1 MNKLVIVSYLNFLK
15 LSEKARQICSKYDD
29 FLVSVNK
36 EEYLKLSAEEKKK
49 LQGVALTDETF
60 NTELI
65 EQQKTEPL
73 RKEIAAVERI
83 FSSLPEP
90 KIEVVDEQSYK
101 QKHLKMSRPYAPR
114 KMFYA
119 GYNSKKKGG
128 R

>member
-1 MNKLVIVSYLNFLK
+1 MNRLVIVSYLNFLK
-15 LSEKARQICSKYDD
+15 LSEKARQICSKSDD

-65 EQQKTEPL
+65 EQQKIEPL

-90 KIEVVDEQSYK
+90 KIEVVVEQSYK

>member
-65 EQQKTEPL
+65 EQQKIEPL

-90 KIEVVDEQSYK
+90 KIEVVVEQSYK

>member
-36 EEYLKLSAEEKKK
+36 EEYLKLSADEKKK
-49 LQGVALTDETF
+49 LQGVALTDEKF
-60 NTELI
+60 NAEI
-65 EQQKTEPL
+65 VEKQNIEPL
-73 RKEIAAVERI
+73 RKEIADVEKIFTLFPAPKVEAV
-83 FSSLPEP
+83 
-90 KIEVVDEQSYK
+90 VEQSYK

>member
-1 MNKLVIVSYLNFLK
+1 MNRLVIVSYLNFLK
-15 LSEKARQICSKYDD
+15 LSEKSRQICSKSDD

-49 LQGVALTDETF
+49 LQGVALTDEKF
-60 NTELI
+60 NAEI
-65 EQQKTEPL
+65 VEKQNIEPL

-90 KIEVVDEQSYK
+90 KIEVVVEQSYK

>member
-1 MNKLVIVSYLNFLK
+1 MNRLVIVSYLNFLK
-15 LSEKARQICSKYDD
+15 LSEKARQICSKSDD

-49 LQGVALTDETF
+49 LQGIALTDETF

-90 KIEVVDEQSYK
+90 KVEVVVEQSYK

>member
-49 LQGVALTDETF
+49 LQGVALTDEKF
-60 NTELI
+60 NAEI
-65 EQQKTEPL
+65 VEKQNIEPL

-90 KIEVVDEQSYK
+90 KIEVVVEQSYK

>member
-73 RKEIAAVERI
+73 RKEVAAVERI

-90 KIEVVDEQSYK
+90 KIEVVVEQSYK

>member
-49 LQGVALTDETF
+49 LQGVALTDEKF
-60 NTELI
+60 NAEI
-65 EQQKTEPL
+65 VEKQNIEPL
-73 RKEIAAVERI
+73 RKEIADVERI
-83 FSSLPEP
+83 FSSLPES
-90 KIEVVDEQSYK
+90 KIEVVVEQSYK

-119 GYNSKKKGG
+119 GYNTKKKGG

>member
-73 RKEIAAVERI
+73 RKEVAAVERI

-90 KIEVVDEQSYK
+90 KIEVVVEQSYK
-101 QKHLKMSRPYAPR
+101 QKHLKMSHPYAPR

>member
-1 MNKLVIVSYLNFLK
+1 MNRLVIVSYLNFLK

-49 LQGVALTDETF
+49 LQGVALTDEKF
-60 NTELI
+60 NAEI
-65 EQQKTEPL
+65 VEKQNIEPL

-90 KIEVVDEQSYK
+90 KIEVVVEQSYK

>member
-1 MNKLVIVSYLNFLK
+1 MNRLVIVSYLNFLK

-90 KIEVVDEQSYK
+90 KIEVVVEQSYK